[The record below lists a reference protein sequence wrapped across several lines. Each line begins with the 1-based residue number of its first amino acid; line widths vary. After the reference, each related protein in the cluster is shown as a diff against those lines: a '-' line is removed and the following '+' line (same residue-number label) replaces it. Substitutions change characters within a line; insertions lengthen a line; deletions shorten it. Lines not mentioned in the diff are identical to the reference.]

1 MTKLETVQEQ
11 QRIKVQP
18 EIAKLGHFGLV
29 STDLEKSLWFFKE
42 VIGLEETEEKD
53 GVHYLRAW
61 GDFEHHTL
69 SIRAGEESRLDHVAW
84 RTKRPEDV
92 DAFAEVLENDGIEV
106 EWVTEGTEAG
116 QGKAFRFKTPSE
128 HTFEIYF
135 EMEKTLASPE
145 TRSVLKNQ
153 AHRSWSRGVSPRR
166 IDHVNLLTN
175 YSVKD
180 LSQFMMDKFGFKMRE
195 CVEMPDGELAG
206 SWMSVT
212 PLVHDIALS
221 FDPHA
226 ETPNRVHHISY
237 WLDNAQDLLRAAD
250 ILKENGIF
258 FKGPGKHGISQAMYI
273 YAIDPGSGVRIE
285 IFTNGYL
292 IFEPDWEPIVWT
304 VDEMDIGFT
313 YWGDQM
319 DNKPENNPTIKA

>member
-1 MTKLETVQEQ
+1 MTN
-11 QRIKVQP
+11 P
-18 EIAKLGHFGLV
+18 EISKLGHFGLV

-42 VIGLEETEEKD
+42 VIGLEETEEAD

-69 SIRAGEESRLDHVAW
+69 TLRAGEESRLDHIAW

-92 DAFAEVLENDGIEV
+92 DAFAENLQKEGIEINWV
-106 EWVTEGTEAG
+106 EEGTERG
-116 QGKAFRFKTPSE
+116 QGKAFRFQLPSK

-135 EMEKTLASPE
+135 DMEKTLAAPE

-153 AHRSWSRGVSPRR
+153 THKSWNRGISPRR
-166 IDHVNLLTN
+166 IDHVNLLSSIPAN
-175 YSVKD
+175 EFSD
-180 LSQFMMDKFGFKMRE
+180 FMIQHLGFNLRE
-195 CVEMPDGELAG
+195 YVEAPDGSYLGA
-206 SWMSVT
+206 WLSVT
-212 PLVHDIALS
+212 PLVHDIAFS
-221 FDPHA
+221 FDPHSA
-226 ETPNRVHHISY
+226 STHEVHHISY

-250 ILKENGIF
+250 ILKENGIE

-273 YAIDPGSGVRIE
+273 YAIDPGSGVRLE

-292 IFEPDWEPIVWT
+292 IFEPDWEPIRWT
-304 VDEMDIGFT
+304 LDEMSLGFT

-319 DNKPENNPTIKA
+319 DNNPENNPTIKA

>member
-1 MTKLETVQEQ
+1 MTN
-11 QRIKVQP
+11 P
-18 EIAKLGHFGLV
+18 EISKLGHFGLV

-42 VIGLEETEEKD
+42 VIGLEETEEAD

-69 SIRAGEESRLDHVAW
+69 TLRAGEESRLDHIAW

-92 DAFAEVLENDGIEV
+92 DAFAENLQKEGIEIN
-106 EWVTEGTEAG
+106 WVAEGTEKG
-116 QGKAFRFKTPSE
+116 QGKAFRFQLPSK

-135 EMEKTLASPE
+135 DMEKTLAAPE

-153 AHRSWSRGVSPRR
+153 THKSWNRGVSPRR
-166 IDHVNLLTN
+166 IDHVNLLSSIPAN
-175 YSVKD
+175 EFSD
-180 LSQFMMDKFGFKMRE
+180 FMIQHLGFNLRE
-195 CVEMPDGELAG
+195 YVEAPDGSYLGA
-206 SWMSVT
+206 WLSVT
-212 PLVHDIALS
+212 PLVHDIAFS
-221 FDPHA
+221 FDPHSA
-226 ETPNRVHHISY
+226 STHEVHHISY

-250 ILKENGIF
+250 ILKENGIE

-273 YAIDPGSGVRIE
+273 YAIDPGSGVRLE

-292 IFEPDWEPIVWT
+292 IFEPDWEPIRWT
-304 VDEMDIGFT
+304 LDEMSLGFT

-319 DNKPENNPTIKA
+319 DNNPENNPTIKA